1 LEAFFFRL
9 RSSPRSMITSI
20 AMLQNY
26 LTFQLNADYEIV
38 GTGEAYFCDTNGEN
52 CAKVESLTFTGKRM
66 NAQHS

>member
-1 LEAFFFRL
+1 
-9 RSSPRSMITSI
+9 MITSI